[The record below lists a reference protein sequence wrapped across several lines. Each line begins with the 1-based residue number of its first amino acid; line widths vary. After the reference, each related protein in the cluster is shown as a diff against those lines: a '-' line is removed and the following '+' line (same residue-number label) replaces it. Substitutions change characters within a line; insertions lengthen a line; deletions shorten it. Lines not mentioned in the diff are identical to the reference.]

1 MPTSKETRQARHEHA
16 DAPRTKRGTP
26 HPRSGKMGDQ
36 SFTQVPGKGL
46 VHLVKGELGWNEM
59 SISTGDFSRGRPS
72 STVISSGRAIVGTE
86 SSSSSLE
93 KIIDSAATPGNGGQY
108 GTLPSGHVNL
118 IYDGGGGNTEA
129 TLYNVKSGNAN
140 LTIEDDED
148 GSGNSFLLF
157 TALDQSVSLHR
168 FDTVYTYN
176 SGNENKDTAAADG
189 ADGIAF
195 VDTANTTWTAVAPAV
210 SGAYVNKA
218 KVSLVT
224 LNDNTTYTTNA
235 STVSGGANFNL
246 LAANPTSTDALKF
259 AGAGAT
265 TVTRTDASTI
275 TITSTDANDNYY
287 LTGVSKSGNQLTFA
301 VSGATDPTYTFG
313 SNAFN
318 STSFISSGIYLIEAY
333 ETDAV
338 TTTATASGADKLR
351 FIETDDINWAISGPS
366 SDIITITPTIN
377 FPTMYTHPTTAG
389 NKHIPSG
396 GAANQF
402 LEYSSS
408 GTAVW
413 ATIAG
418 GDLPSACGANTS
430 YLTSIVPSAASGTN
444 LESMVDDGGSGRVY
458 SIKGGNNITVSIEGS
473 ESADYLQIASTVD
486 TSTFLTNG
494 IVIIE
499 DWNGS
504 EVEETA
510 SASGGDKLRFVEN
523 DGIEWSI
530 SGPTLNVISV
540 TPSLSGYNSTNW
552 DNAHTHSQATHAPT
566 GAEVN
571 VQSDWNSVSGDAHI
585 LNKPTLP
592 TRDSLGI
599 DTNDAVTFAALT
611 CSTLNTGQ
619 GATEVYL
626 MNQNVKTDS
635 DIQFDS
641 FGVGT
646 AASGVTGEIRAINEV
661 TAYYSDD
668 RLKNRYGNIEKALEK
683 VCSLNGFHYQPN
695 EVAGQLGYDT
705 SQKKVGVSAQEV
717 LKVLPE
723 AVTEAPIDPQYH
735 AVQYDKLIP
744 LMIEAIKELSERKC
758 SCGV

>member
-1 MPTSKETRQARHEHA
+1 MPTDTATRAARHQQA
-16 DAPRTKRGTP
+16 KSPRTRRGAP
-26 HPRSGKMGDQ
+26 NPSSGNKGDQ
-36 SFTQVPGKGL
+36 AFSNVSGKGL
-46 VHLVKGELGWNEM
+46 VHFVKGDTSWKEM
-59 SISTGDFSRGRPS
+59 SSSQEGFAGGRVSTTTS
-72 STVISSGRAIVGTE
+72 SSGGQSGVGGSAGTG
-86 SSSSSLE
+86 LT
-93 KIIDSAATPGNGGQY
+93 KLIDSAATPGVGGQY
-108 GTLPSGHVNL
+108 NGIPSGHVNL
-118 IYDGGGGNTEA
+118 IADNGLGGNTA
-129 TLYNVKSGNAN
+129 TLYNIKSANAN

-157 TALDQSVSLHR
+157 TAVDQSVSLHR
-168 FDTVYTYN
+168 FDVLY
-176 SGNENKDTAAADG
+176 A
-189 ADGIAF
+189 
-195 VDTANTTWTAVAPAV
+195 VDTTNATTTYTNASGSNGIIFQDTSETTWTIGSLANNKIPVSVDIDFPTMYTHPTSAGNKHIPTGGSSNQFLKYSSSGTAVWATP
-210 SGAYVNKA
+210 S
-218 KVSLVT
+218 
-224 LNDNTTYTTNA
+224 YTTN
-235 STVSGGANFNL
+235 TNF
-246 LAANPTSTDALKF
+246 
-259 AGAGAT
+259 
-265 TVTRTDASTI
+265 
-275 TITSTDANDNYY
+275 Y

-318 STSFISSGIYLIEAY
+318 STSFISNGIYLIEAY

-389 NKHIPSG
+389 NKHIPTG

-413 ATIAG
+413 AAIAG

-430 YLTSIVPSAASGTN
+430 YVTAIVPSAASGTN
-444 LESMVDDGGSGRVY
+444 LESMVDDGASGRIY
-458 SIKGGNNITVSIEGS
+458 SIKGGNGITVSIEGS
-473 ESADYLQIASTVD
+473 ESADYLEIASTVD
-486 TSTFLTNG
+486 TSGLLTNG

-530 SGPTLNVISV
+530 SGPTSNVISV

-552 DNAHTHSQATHAPT
+552 DNAYTHSQATHAPT

-571 VQSDWNSVSGDAHI
+571 VQSDWNSGSGDAHI

-646 AASGVTGEIRAINEV
+646 AASGVTGEIRATNEV